1 MDDADGAESESGF
14 RETRRMRARRVAARN
29 GEMMAPSSVTA
40 TEDRTGTPGL
50 DDVQPQETK
59 MVS

>member
-1 MDDADGAESESGF
+1 M
-14 RETRRMRARRVAARN
+14 RVAVRN
-29 GEMMAPSSVTA
+29 GEMMAPLSVTA

-50 DDVQPQETK
+50 DDAQPQETE